1 MRWDFLMGKTRSEDF
16 TLDESMV
23 WNEDGDVI
31 NYHLIST
38 SSLLSLVHK
47 VGYDLLDKFLP
58 FSMTSVVLETCA
70 RHVKPV
76 KAGDKVAIGV
86 RVVGVDENRVRL
98 RGIVMS
104 GDEKILEVEFTR
116 IIVSKNYLR
125 RVSLEKAEKVLRL
138 PRIL

>member
-1 MRWDFLMGKTRSEDF
+1 MKWDFLIGKTRSEDF
-16 TLDESMV
+16 LLDESMV

-31 NYHLIST
+31 NYHFISP

-58 FSMTSVVLETCA
+58 LNMTSIVLETCA
-70 RHVKPV
+70 RHVRPV
-76 KAGDKVAIGV
+76 RAGDKVVIGV
-86 RVVGVDENRVRL
+86 RVIGVDENKVKF
-98 RGIVMS
+98 RGIVMFR
-104 GDEKILEVEFTR
+104 DEKILETEFTR

-125 RVSLEKAEKVLRL
+125 RVSIEKTEKVLGL